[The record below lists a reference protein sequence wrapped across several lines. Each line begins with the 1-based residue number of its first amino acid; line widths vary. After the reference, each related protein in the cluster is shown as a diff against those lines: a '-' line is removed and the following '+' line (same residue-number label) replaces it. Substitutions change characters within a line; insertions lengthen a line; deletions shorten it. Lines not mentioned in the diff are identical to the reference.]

1 MSGCIKH
8 YRQQRTTAK
17 NRSSHMID
25 KHIKLSDDL
34 ISEANA
40 YLEKLPK
47 TPEQV
52 IEQWAQLGQKLAD
65 ELTELQTMQF
75 LLGDLDIKVEE
86 KAEIP

>member
-1 MSGCIKH
+1 
-8 YRQQRTTAK
+8 
-17 NRSSHMID
+17 MID